1 MTNDIKVVIE
11 ELLFYAGKNLDMYE
25 EDYILRRNNLLDL
38 LKVDAPADAPVD
50 NCRPLQEI
58 LDDVNEYAVANH
70 LAEEWEKINFE
81 TRVMGLLMPMPFQVI
96 TTFEQLA
103 ASDPALATKYL
114 YNLSVNSN
122 YIRKVDIDKNIGWK
136 VANPRGDIMIT
147 INLSKPEKDPKA
159 IRAADLIPQM
169 YALQGMRR
177 IFGKRRTPCPSDSSY
192 DSDYPQQR
200 GMAFPVFALR
210 IF

>member
-1 MTNDIKVVIE
+1 M
-11 ELLFYAGKNLDMYE
+11 G
-25 EDYILRRNNLLDL
+25 
-38 LKVDAPADAPVD
+38 
-50 NCRPLQEI
+50 
-58 LDDVNEYAVANH
+58 
-70 LAEEWEKINFE
+70 KINFE

-147 INLSKPEKDPKA
+147 INLSKPEKTRKPFSPRKT
-159 IRAADLIPQM
+159 
-169 YALQGMRR
+169 RR
-177 IFGKRRTPCPSDSSY
+177 RPHTPNVCSA
-192 DSDYPQQR
+192 R
-200 GMAFPVFALR
+200 NA
-210 IF
+210 

>member
-58 LDDVNEYAVANH
+58 LDDVNEYAAENH

-147 INLSKPEKDPKA
+147 GKSPESHSRREK
-159 IRAADLIPQM
+159 RAADRISQM

-177 IFGKRRTPCPSDSSY
+177 VFGQRRTPCPSDSSY

-200 GMAFPVFALR
+200 GVAFPVFAIR